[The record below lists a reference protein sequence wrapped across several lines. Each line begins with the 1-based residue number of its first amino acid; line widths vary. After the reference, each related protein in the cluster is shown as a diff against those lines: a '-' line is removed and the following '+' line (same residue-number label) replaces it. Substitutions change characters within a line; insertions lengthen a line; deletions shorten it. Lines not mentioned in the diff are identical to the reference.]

1 MLLSVLAGRLL
12 EMGAVHRMLLLLL
25 AGLALALGQAQ
36 AKQVPIVIWHGMG
49 DSCYNDFSMGK
60 FAARL
65 ESHLGEDAYVKLLC
79 FGDNVLQD
87 TLSGF
92 FQDANKQVDAAC
104 RAIAEDERLKDG
116 YHAVGLSQGGQF
128 LRAVAQRCPFPQMKV
143 LVSLGGQHQGVYG
156 LPHCKTTGLTQPLCG
171 LVRRLLSQLAYFGW
185 VQHGLTQAQ
194 YWHDGHR
201 PDRYRRGSTFLSDI
215 NNDLADP
222 SQRNR
227 TYADNLAKLEAL
239 VLVRFNLDTMVVPVE
254 SQWFEFYAPD
264 SKEIVPLESSAL
276 YKEDWIGLRALDET
290 GRLVRL
296 SVDCDHLRFS
306 WPWFYENVVDKY
318 LKSAD

>member
-1 MLLSVLAGRLL
+1 MLSVLAGRLL

-171 LVRRLLSQLAYFGW
+171 LVRRLLSQFAYFGW

-264 SKEIVPLESSAL
+264 SKEI
-276 YKEDWIGLRALDET
+276 DWIGLRALDET